1 MITVTPVPVPLDEP
15 DAELDAEPPVDEF
28 VPTEV
33 PLVLE
38 LEPEAVREVVVEFDK
53 PRLEVDDSDDE
64 LLPVLVL
71 VLLLL
76 LLLLPIVLGP
86 MLVLVLLL
94 LHVDEGS
101 VNMLVDD
108 DEEELEE
115 TIDVEL
121 AVLLMVALLAVG
133 AMLVEVVM
141 PVLVDEVIV
150 ELAWAGVGP
159 AAAALAD
166 ELPLLL
172 VDSVPI
178 PDEVKDVLFV
188 ALLLEPVLLVPL
200 VEIIPELVEELVELT
215 PMDELLVDTIGD
227 EDVVHVVFE
236 VLMLER
242 LERPE
247 VEVMGVLIDESDEE
261 LVRLPMPLVLGL
273 DEEVDGVDGARVAR

>member
-38 LEPEAVREVVVEFDK
+38 LEPEVVREVVVEFDK

-64 LLPVLVL
+64 LLPVLV
-71 VLLLL
+71 

-200 VEIIPELVEELVELT
+200 VESIPELVEELVELT

>member
-38 LEPEAVREVVVEFDK
+38 LEPEVVREVVVEFDK

-64 LLPVLVL
+64 LLPVLV
-71 VLLLL
+71 

>member
-38 LEPEAVREVVVEFDK
+38 LEPEVVREVVVEFDK

-64 LLPVLVL
+64 LLPVLV
-71 VLLLL
+71 

-247 VEVMGVLIDESDEE
+247 VEVMGVLVDESDNE

>member
-38 LEPEAVREVVVEFDK
+38 LEPEVVREVVVEFDK

-64 LLPVLVL
+64 LLPVLV
-71 VLLLL
+71 

-261 LVRLPMPLVLGL
+261 LVRLHVPLVLGL

>member
-38 LEPEAVREVVVEFDK
+38 LEPEVVREVVVEFDK

-64 LLPVLVL
+64 LLPVLV
-71 VLLLL
+71 

-172 VDSVPI
+172 VDSVLI

>member
-38 LEPEAVREVVVEFDK
+38 LEPEVVREVVVEFDK

-64 LLPVLVL
+64 LLPVLV
-71 VLLLL
+71 

-133 AMLVEVVM
+133 AMLVEVVI